1 MPVEYGSR
9 PRPFGLPNLSPD
21 RVGGSGGNGG
31 PGRQITPA
39 ARETRFDRILNG
51 IPRTEGKP
59 LDPYRVSDALMS
71 YQDQVS
77 ARIRGLTPKI
87 IVPGELAR
95 LVDTR
100 APAQEEQA
108 FLGTIQHVRQ

>member
-1 MPVEYGSR
+1 MPVEYGFR
-9 PRPFGLPNLSPD
+9 PRSFGLPNFSQD
-21 RVGGSGGNGG
+21 GVGGSGGNGE

-71 YQDQVS
+71 YQDQAS

-87 IVPGELAR
+87 IVPGEPVR
-95 LVDTR
+95 LIKTR
-100 APAQEEQA
+100 APA
-108 FLGTIQHVRQ
+108 